1 MRHKHI
7 CFTLIRSKICQC
19 FFPTQV
25 IGEEKGFQGSKGEE
39 KNSDRHAV
47 FDTPAQAFC
56 GRKKN
61 ALR

>member
-1 MRHKHI
+1 M
-7 CFTLIRSKICQC
+7 
-19 FFPTQV
+19 